1 MAMDGREIHFSS
13 SRAGTL
19 DFSWT
24 TKGNHVVKVICYAAA
39 PLSATPGFRQYD
51 LLIDGQSFFTMPKLF
66 QIGIN
71 DPNAGR
77 GARAYGGYANPPNA
91 ISPVSLD
98 SGYPGA
104 SAQEEADLRRA
115 IQASLEESRRHL
127 EKGSSSNG
135 NGNAPPPRG
144 QSMDGDLLGFDSPP
158 PSMGGP
164 PSYAPGSDAPSVS
177 GMSYY
182 SAPPSYSQQP
192 AYGSPPPYQMPPQTP
207 VGPGALVPMHG
218 PPGSGYY
225 QAPPPPTTPAYGS
238 PPPGPPPPTP
248 ASGQSYYGAPPPQNY
263 AGAPPPQA
271 APFGFNTSSPYEDP
285 FAPKPPPPPPVPD
298 LTTLVM
304 GAYQSGPTPTT
315 PMASGGPPGN
325 QNGWPYS
332 PQENGGGPPPGMSMS
347 TLAITEQEEAP
358 VDALTKAMRNLVNFD
373 HIDEPAEGE
382 LKLTMVKKEEAKKKI
397 AKGKSTPL
405 PPVGSTLVGT
415 GASLSQIKQV
425 QHGVS
430 RTTVL
435 KLVVLQKYGLL
446 SGFLTLFFNFSG
458 TYVEAFH
465 GRCHDG
471 PSSWCLRSRSQYRR
485 PRRVRARAT
494 TPPPATRFWTW
505 SSFAEWRILSATT
518 IPAHGISTT
527 TTVSLGHLL
536 D

>member
-1 MAMDGREIHFSS
+1 MDGREIHFSS

-77 GARAYGGYANPPNA
+77 GARAYGGYASPPSA
-91 ISPVSLD
+91 VSPVSLD
-98 SGYPGA
+98 IGYPGA

-127 EKGSSSNG
+127 EKGPNSSNG
-135 NGNAPPPRG
+135 NGNGNAPARG

-158 PSMGGP
+158 PSVGGP
-164 PSYAPGSDAPSVS
+164 PSCAPGSDAPSVS
-177 GMSYY
+177 GVSYY
-182 SAPPSYSQQP
+182 SAPPTYSQQP
-192 AYGSPPPYQMPPQTP
+192 AYASPPPYQVPPQTP
-207 VGPGALVPMHG
+207 VGPGAMVPMHA

-225 QAPPPPTTPAYGS
+225 QAPPPTTPAYGS

-248 ASGQSYYGAPPPQNY
+248 ASAQSYYGAPPPQNY
-263 AGAPPPQA
+263 GAPPPQA
-271 APFGFNTSSPYEDP
+271 APFGFNSSPYEDP
-285 FAPKPPPPPPVPD
+285 FAPKPPPPPPAQD
-298 LTTLVM
+298 LATLVM

-315 PMASGGPPGN
+315 PMSTGGPPGN

-332 PQENGGGPPPGMSMS
+332 PQENGGAPPSGLSMS

-382 LKLTMVKKEEAKKKI
+382 LKLTMVKKEEAKKKM

-430 RTTVL
+430 RNIGDCCTAEN
-435 KLVVLQKYGLL
+435 LVVY
-446 SGFLTLFFNFSG
+446 GFLRTCFRYFRN
-458 TYVEAFH
+458 
-465 GRCHDG
+465 
-471 PSSWCLRSRSQYRR
+471 
-485 PRRVRARAT
+485 VR
-494 TPPPATRFWTW
+494 
-505 SSFAEWRILSATT
+505 
-518 IPAHGISTT
+518 
-527 TTVSLGHLL
+527 
-536 D
+536 